1 VVRSR
6 PRLLFAHYNFCRPH
20 TSLNK
25 CTPAMERGLA
35 NHLWTIQELTA
46 SSSAAAPQPNRNVSR
61 KGAKA
66 AKKQALSFRPTGEIF
81 PRSLAFC
88 SGSQARHFAFLASWR
103 ESANNPDLGEAV
115 EEIE

>member
-1 VVRSR
+1 
-6 PRLLFAHYNFCRPH
+6 
-20 TSLNK
+20 
-25 CTPAMERGLA
+25 MERGLA

-88 SGSQARHFAFLASWR
+88 SGSQARHFAFLGVLAR
-103 ESANNPDLGEAV
+103 VNPRLTGEEFAQGAETFKHGSIKYRV
-115 EEIE
+115 NCRFSDTFYLY